1 MSSEGNGRS
10 TPKIPDGLMEE
21 LSEQLQGEDAQFA
34 NSLERNLELKW
45 LEDGESRL

>member
-1 MSSEGNGRS
+1 MSSEGNEGGE
-10 TPKIPDGLMEE
+10 PQIPDGLMEE
-21 LSEQLQGEDAQFA
+21 LSKELQGEDAPFA